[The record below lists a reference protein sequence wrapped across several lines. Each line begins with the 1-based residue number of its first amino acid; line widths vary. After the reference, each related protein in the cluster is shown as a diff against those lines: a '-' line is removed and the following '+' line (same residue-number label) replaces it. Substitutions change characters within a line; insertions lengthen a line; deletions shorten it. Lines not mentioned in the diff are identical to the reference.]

1 MESVASGSSN
11 RACAV
16 CSSPPRY
23 TCPRCSIPTCSLPCS
38 RAHKSTTGCSGERN
52 KAAYVQMNAYGW
64 GTMMR
69 DYCFLEEIGRNVS
82 AWGEE
87 IAREGFAT
95 TGNGKVKEVRGR
107 GRGGARAN
115 GRGRGGRSGGSSK
128 RDLLKAHLDS
138 LDIEMDALP
147 IGMQRRK
154 VNQSTFDAKCALV
167 FSPLSMC

>member
-1 MESVASGSSN
+1 M
-11 RACAV
+11 
-16 CSSPPRY
+16 
-23 TCPRCSIPTCSLPCS
+23 
-38 RAHKSTTGCSGERN
+38 
-52 KAAYVQMNAYGW
+52 QMNAYGW

-82 AWGEE
+82 AWGGE

-167 FSPLSMC
+167 FSPLSTC